1 MYCSVDTLLE
11 WTMTRHP
18 DYTMVGILQ
27 KQNISV
33 IVKLHENF
41 TVVVG
46 IVQLIWIRV
55 IRYRVKMEVGVKSSH
70 LSTHASA
77 DQGRQGMSAK

>member
-18 DYTMVGILQ
+18 DYAMVGILQ

-33 IVKLHENF
+33 VVKLHKKF

-46 IVQLIWIRV
+46 IVQLIWTRV
-55 IRYRVKMEVGVKSSH
+55 VRYRVKMEVGVKNNH
-70 LSTHASA
+70 LGTYASA
-77 DQGRQGMSAK
+77 EQGRQGISAK